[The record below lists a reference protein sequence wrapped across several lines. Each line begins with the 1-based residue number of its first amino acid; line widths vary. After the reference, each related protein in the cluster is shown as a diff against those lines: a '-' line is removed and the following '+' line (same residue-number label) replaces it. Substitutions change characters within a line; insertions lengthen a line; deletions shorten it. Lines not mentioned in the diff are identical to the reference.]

1 MDFVVLSSSAGTT
14 FQAVIDRVADGSLT
28 AQCLGL
34 VTDRDDRGCVKRA
47 QRAGL
52 PVRVV
57 ERVEGETREEYD
69 HRLHTAILSLLS
81 FHSFS
86 SFPSFYIACIGWMW
100 LLSRWFVQQ
109 WNNRILN
116 VHPSLLPKHP
126 GHSPHE
132 EVLAAQ
138 EKESGMTIHWIDEGI
153 DTGPIIV
160 QKSCS
165 VFPGDTEQTLKA
177 RVQELE
183 KEWYPKVLQML
194 DEKHLTL
201 GTNTAVS
208 P

>member
-100 LLSRWFVQQ
+100 LLSPWFVQQ
-109 WNNRILN
+109 WKNCIIN
-116 VHPSLLPKHP
+116 VHPSLLPKYP
-126 GHSPHE
+126 GTHPHE
-132 EVLAAQ
+132 EVLAAK
-138 EKESGMTIHWIDEGI
+138 EKESGMTIHWIDNGI

-160 QKSCS
+160 QKICS
-165 VFPGDTEQTLKA
+165 VFPDDTVETLKT

-183 KEWYPKVLQML
+183 KECYPQVLQRIEEGRIKL
-194 DEKHLTL
+194 
-201 GTNTAVS
+201 